1 MNVEGL
7 SWWGRWECVGGGGE
21 GRGVYVNDANG
32 IYFRYYPMCYFVVV
46 VSFVLFVSSLFAVD
60 LIASIIISTG
70 VVIIIYFF
78 FIIFIIYHLL

>member
-60 LIASIIISTG
+60 LIASITISCYYY
-70 VVIIIYFF
+70 IYFC
-78 FIIFIIYHLL
+78 IIFIIYHLL